1 MPDCLSIHIHTVEID
16 ATQVIRSKTKNLQCT
31 FSIPNLIDAVGNVP
45 VPAGLKLTL
54 LLIDVEELY
63 PTLLPGRAML
73 HVTDAMSKKIIRI
86 RCFER

>member
-1 MPDCLSIHIHTVEID
+1 M
-16 ATQVIRSKTKNLQCT
+16 
-31 FSIPNLIDAVGNVP
+31 P